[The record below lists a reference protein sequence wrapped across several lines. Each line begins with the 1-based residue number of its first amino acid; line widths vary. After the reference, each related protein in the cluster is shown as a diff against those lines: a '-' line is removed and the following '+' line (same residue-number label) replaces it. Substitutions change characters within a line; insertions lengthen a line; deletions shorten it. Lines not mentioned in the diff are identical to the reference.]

1 MTGRSALAGTA
12 LVVLALVVQAVVLA
26 RLPLPGGSPDLVLVL
41 VIVLG
46 LLRGPAE
53 GMLAGF
59 GAGLAVDLLSV
70 PALGSAALVLCATG
84 WLAGLLARDAA
95 RSAVATLAVV
105 GLVSAVATGALAVLL
120 VLTGQPHAGPAA
132 LLGRVAT
139 TAAYDVALAPVVVW
153 ALAHRSRRSRRPAM
167 ERLR

>member
-1 MTGRSALAGTA
+1 MTGRTALAGTV
-12 LVVLALVVQAVVLA
+12 LLVLALVVQAVVLE
-26 RLPLPGGSPDLVLVL
+26 RLPLPGGSPDLVLTL

-53 GMLAGF
+53 GTLAGF

-70 PALGSAALVLCATG
+70 PALGTAALVLCVAG

-95 RSAVATLAVV
+95 RSAAATLAVV
-105 GLVSAVATGALAVLL
+105 GLLSAVATAALAVLL
-120 VLTGQPHAGPAA
+120 LLTGQPHAGPAA
-132 LLGRVAT
+132 LLERVVT
-139 TAAYDVALAPVVVW
+139 TAAYDVALAPVLVW
-153 ALAHRSRRSRRPAM
+153 ALGHRARRPAV